1 MTAPGRY
8 SGPERRR
15 SPRYEKRFRALI
27 EYEGSSR
34 EIRTINISL
43 HGVLI
48 PRRTPPPVGTAVKLT
63 LIIRGE
69 KAVFD
74 GTVARHTKCLVN
86 GVPTTGMGIDFSS
99 QNYQEFVKDKI
110 VIA

>member
-1 MTAPGRY
+1 MSAPGRY
-8 SGPERRR
+8 GGPERRR
-15 SPRYEKRFRALI
+15 SSRHEKRFQAVL
-27 EYEGSSR
+27 EYEDIAH

-48 PRRTPPPVGTAVKLT
+48 PRRTPPPVGTPVRLT

-69 KAVFD
+69 RAVFD

-86 GVPTTGMGIDFSS
+86 GVLTTGMGIDISS
-99 QNYQEFVKDKI
+99 EEYQQFVKDKI
-110 VIA
+110 VIV